1 MQYYNKIKKLIE
13 NKEVNDR
20 IRRLDEN
27 NETLR
32 TYYEIGKL
40 LVEAQG
46 GEARAKYGDGLIK
59 EWSIKLTKKYGKGYS
74 SANLKHMRK
83 FYLIFRKSYSL
94 SSQFSLS
101 WTHYRYLLRFDNK
114 NEINYYINKCI
125 TNNLSVR
132 GLINEIKT
140 NSFERSTIKDKNNI
154 KLITEEV
161 NYKPTLS
168 DMLKDPIIINVDNK
182 DNLSEKAL
190 KKYMLNQLKHIF
202 LELGYGF
209 SYVGDEYKI
218 KVGNK
223 NYYADLLLFN
233 IKLNNYVV
241 TELKTRPLLP
251 KDIGQIEF
259 YMNYIDE
266 HIKEDFNNKT
276 EGIIICREN
285 NKFICRYMSNK
296 NVNVVNYELKEKEE
310 TML

>member
-168 DMLKDPIIINVDNK
+168 DMLKDPIIINVDNQ
-182 DNLSEKAL
+182 DRLSEKAL
-190 KKYMLNQLKHIF
+190 KKYMIKQLEHIF

-209 SYVGDEYKI
+209 TFAGSEYKLI
-218 KVGNK
+218 VGKK
-223 NYYADLLLFN
+223 NYYIDLLMFN
-233 IKLNNYVV
+233 TKLNFYTVI
-241 TELKTRPLLP
+241 ELKTREFKP

-259 YMNYIDE
+259 YMNYVDE
-266 HIKEDFNNKT
+266 NIKEPFHAKT
-276 EGIIICREN
+276 EGIIICKEN
-285 NKFICRYMSNK
+285 DKLVCKYVSNK
-296 NVNVVNYELKEKEE
+296 NIKVINYLLKEK
-310 TML
+310 TKI